1 MLNPNVF
8 APVHLLKMGYTN
20 KLITFAQILKMVIS
34 KNTVVT
40 LHYVLREADEN
51 GELIE
56 ETFGGEP
63 LHYIQG
69 LGMMIPGFEKNLEG
83 KAIGDKYAFTLQPE
97 EGYGPIQEENFVE
110 VPIQNFADESGNVDQ
125 ELLEIG
131 APINMTD
138 EDGHTF
144 QGFISEVMEDT
155 LTVDF
160 NHPFAGVVLHFSGE
174 VVGLREATAEELD
187 HGHIHGAGG
196 VHH

>member
-1 MLNPNVF
+1 
-8 APVHLLKMGYTN
+8 MGYTN

-83 KAIGDKYAFTLQPE
+83 KTIGDKYAFTLQPE
-97 EGYGPIQEENFVE
+97 EGYGPVQEENFVE

-160 NHPFAGVVLHFSGE
+160 NHPFAGVALHFSGE

-187 HGHIHGAGG
+187 HGHIHGDGG

>member
-1 MLNPNVF
+1 ME
-8 APVHLLKMGYTN
+8 
-20 KLITFAQILKMVIS
+20 IS
-34 KNTVVT
+34 KNKVIT
-40 LHYVLREADEN
+40 LHYILKEIDDN

-69 LGMMIPGFEKNLEG
+69 LGMMIPGFEKKLEG
-83 KAIGDKYAFTLQPE
+83 KAVGDKYAFSLSPE
-97 EGYGPIQEENFVE
+97 EGYGIIQEENFVE
-110 VPIQNFADESGNVDQ
+110 VPIQNFADESGNVDP

-138 EDGHTF
+138 EDGNNF

-174 VVGLREATAEELD
+174 IIGIREATQEELD
-187 HGHIHGAGG
+187 HGHIHGEGG

>member
-1 MLNPNVF
+1 ME
-8 APVHLLKMGYTN
+8 
-20 KLITFAQILKMVIS
+20 IS
-34 KNTVVT
+34 KNKVVT
-40 LHYVLREADEN
+40 LHYVLREIDDK

-63 LHYIQG
+63 LNYIQG

-83 KAIGDKYAFTLQPE
+83 KTIGHKYAFSLSPE
-97 EGYGPIQEENFVE
+97 EGYGIVQEENFVE

-138 EDGHTF
+138 EDGNNF

-160 NHPFAGVVLHFSGE
+160 NHPFAGVILHFSGE
-174 VVGLREATAEELD
+174 IIGIREATTEELD
-187 HGHIHGAGG
+187 HGHVHGKGG
-196 VHH
+196 VEH